1 MLNAAK
7 ESIVAS
13 ETELNTR
20 NPASELEGLQTR
32 LDQSKE
38 MTRDL
43 LTKVELQNPTENPT
57 SGLWPLRKS
66 RRNSAAYPL
75 LNVAFSLRKGVSCIR
90 L

>member
-57 SGLWPLRKS
+57 SGLSPL
-66 RRNSAAYPL
+66 
-75 LNVAFSLRKGVSCIR
+75 
-90 L
+90 